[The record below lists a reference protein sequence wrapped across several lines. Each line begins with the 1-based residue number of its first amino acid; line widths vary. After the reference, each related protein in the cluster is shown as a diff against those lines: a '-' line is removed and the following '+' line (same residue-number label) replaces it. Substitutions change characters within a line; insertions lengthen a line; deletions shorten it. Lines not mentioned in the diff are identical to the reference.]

1 MAVCARVVLALVFH
15 RRMSGS
21 LGTCCA
27 ESPARPGPEL
37 SPHPHDANPAVASG
51 IVLWC
56 AQRARVAEW
65 QTRRSQ
71 KPLRETSCGFDPH
84 LGHQLLS
91 VLLGGEQRRVVS
103 VETHVLQ
110 IGRCAVRNAAVLFHL
125 REHAKRGFLPPP
137 ERRPRGSCLV
147 RQRLFTT
154 QAWVALVSRRLC
166 VIGSFFCSRRQAPQR
181 EEGVER

>member
-56 AQRARVAEW
+56 ARRARVAEW

-91 VLLGGEQRRVVS
+91 VLLGGEQRRVVL
-103 VETHVLQ
+103 VEMRVSK
-110 IGRCAVRNAAVLFHL
+110 IGRCAGLAAEVLSHL
-125 REHAKRGFLPPP
+125 REHAKRGFSPPP

-147 RQRLFTT
+147 RQRFLTT
-154 QAWVALVSRRLC
+154 QAWVVIVSRRLC
-166 VIGSFFCSRRQAPQR
+166 VIGSYFLSRRQAPQR

>member
-1 MAVCARVVLALVFH
+1 M
-15 RRMSGS
+15 
-21 LGTCCA
+21 
-27 ESPARPGPEL
+27 
-37 SPHPHDANPAVASG
+37 
-51 IVLWC
+51 
-56 AQRARVAEW
+56 AEW

-125 REHAKRGFLPPP
+125 REHAKRASCPHLNSAHAAAVWSDKDFSPPRHGWLLSPDGCVSSGVFLFAARA
-137 ERRPRGSCLV
+137 RRRGRCRDIARNDGPRVNGEITSRTCRLIGVDGSQLGLFGV
-147 RQRLFTT
+147 RD
-154 QAWVALVSRRLC
+154 ALRMRRSR
-166 VIGSFFCSRRQAPQR
+166 A
-181 EEGVER
+181 

>member
-1 MAVCARVVLALVFH
+1 
-15 RRMSGS
+15 
-21 LGTCCA
+21 
-27 ESPARPGPEL
+27 
-37 SPHPHDANPAVASG
+37 
-51 IVLWC
+51 
-56 AQRARVAEW
+56 
-65 QTRRSQ
+65 
-71 KPLRETSCGFDPH
+71 
-84 LGHQLLS
+84 LLS

-166 VIGSFFCSRRQAPQR
+166 VIGSIFCSRRQAPQR